1 MLEFKAE
8 CGHTIRAKDEDVG
21 GFVRCSYC
29 GRRAEVPDTAPDN
42 LDFLFRDLPQPDAE
56 ASPRRGRWRWRR
68 PMFAK
73 RARLPGRFD
82 PFAVVLRM
90 CYAAA
95 LVIIVIWVGRKYV
108 VPLFE
113 EGGLSGRFVERS
125 GASVE
130 TRERASTKPER
141 RRPKGLITA
150 DHVGLYVGSTPPGA
164 TVYFVEASRAPGQ
177 GRVHEAQGC
186 KQVRAGGE
194 GLQVPD
200 GTYVVDVV
208 LPWNHPS
215 LNDPNLPYY
224 ENYWAFRRRVE
235 DASDEERVK
244 LVEEFFVPDEAW
256 PVFID
261 QTEEQI
267 YIVRQYRNVRVR
279 SGRSEGVRALFLPKI
294 KPGGR
299 KSFSIAQ
306 LVTSYLPKETAY
318 GFDENHVRNELKY
331 YDVPESDQRF
341 VAQALA
347 RVGVIP
353 YVTPDGRTRLFKI
366 SIHDGTLAA
375 KVIRE
380 ASE

>member
-21 GFVRCSYC
+21 GVVRCSYC
-29 GRRAEVPDTAPDN
+29 GRRAAVPDSAPDN
-42 LDFLFRDLPQPDAE
+42 LDFLFRDLPQSNE
-56 ASPRRGRWRWRR
+56 QGASRRGRRLRLWPR
-68 PMFAK
+68 FAK
-73 RARLPGRFD
+73 RHRPMARFD
-82 PFAVVLRM
+82 PFAVILKM

-95 LVIIVIWVGRKYV
+95 LSIIVIVVLRKYV
-108 VPLFE
+108 IPLFE
-113 EGGLSGRFVERS
+113 EGGLSGRVVKSSEGSADS
-125 GASVE
+125 GKQSA
-130 TRERASTKPER
+130 TRPER
-141 RRPKGLITA
+141 RRRNGLVTA
-150 DHVGLYVGSTPPGA
+150 DRLGLYVGSTPPGA
-164 TVYFVEASRAPGQ
+164 TVYFVEVSKAPSQ
-177 GRVHEAQGC
+177 GRIDEVRAC
-186 KQVRAGGE
+186 KQARAGGD
-194 GLQVPD
+194 GFRVPD

-215 LNDPNLPYY
+215 LNDPSLPYY
-224 ENYWAFRRRVE
+224 EAYWAFRRSVE
-235 DASDEERVK
+235 DASDEERIK

-267 YIVRQYRNVRVR
+267 FIVRQYRGVHVRN
-279 SGRSEGVRALFLPKI
+279 GRSEGVRALFLPKI

-306 LVTSYLPKETAY
+306 LVTSYLPKERAY
-318 GFDENHVRNELKY
+318 AFDENHVRNELKY
-331 YDVPESDQRF
+331 YDVPASDLEF
-341 VAQALA
+341 VAEALA

-353 YVTPDGRTRLFKI
+353 YVTPDARTRLFKI
-366 SIHDGTLAA
+366 SIHDGAFAA